1 MKDVV
6 IDFSTAIVRYER
18 GKVTPEQLLSALKG
32 AGFGGTVVEEV
43 TLKVEG
49 MGCEGCY
56 ERVEEAL
63 SKVPGVRSISTDPDS
78 DAGEITV
85 EFEKGAVGAGE
96 LIRTI
101 EGIGSAGKAF
111 KASVMRSPF
120 RPCLNC

>member
-1 MKDVV
+1 MKEVV
-6 IDFSTAIVRYER
+6 IDFSTAIVRYEK

-32 AGFGGTVVEEV
+32 AGFGGTVLEEV

-63 SKVPGVRSISTDPDS
+63 SKVPGVRSISTDPDG

-85 EFEKGAVGAGE
+85 ELMKGKVGIEE
-96 LIRTI
+96 LVRAI
-101 EGIGSAGKAF
+101 EGISSAGRVF
-111 KASVMRSPF
+111 KASVMRRPS